1 MMKQLTILIGLLIC
15 TLVAFGQTKKVEVDK
30 TFDNITD
37 VEVNVVFS
45 DVVVEAADGNTVHVT
60 GSLTWDRDKDEYEIV
75 TRQSGTTLYV
85 EVKHPRNSRGSA
97 EGQFYITMPAMTD
110 VDVNS
115 VSGDI
120 KVSGVGQRKVKCNTV
135 SGDIVA
141 EKIGSDISANTV
153 SGDIALNG
161 VKGNAKSNTVSGDA
175 ELSDI
180 DGNLKGNSV
189 SGDFRITNLKG
200 NREISTLSGSVR

>member
-1 MMKQLTILIGLLIC
+1 MKKLFLFIGII
-15 TLVAFGQTKKVEVDK
+15 TFSVVAIAQDRKVEVDK
-30 TFDNITD
+30 TFENITE

-45 DVVVEAADGNTVHVT
+45 DVVIEQATGSQVHVT
-60 GSLTWDRDKDEYEIV
+60 GSVTWEREKEEYEIT
-75 TRQSGTTLYV
+75 TRKSGTTLIV
-85 EVKHPRNSRGSA
+85 EVDHPRSSKGNASGH
-97 EGQFYITMPAMTD
+97 FYITMPAMTD
-110 VDVNS
+110 ADVNS

-120 KVSGVGQRKVKCNTV
+120 KVTGVGQRKVKCNTV

-141 EKIGSDISANTV
+141 RKVGSDISANTV
-153 SGDIALNG
+153 SGDISLDG
-161 VKGNAKSNTVSGDA
+161 VKGNARSNTVSGDA
-175 ELSDI
+175 ELANI

>member
-1 MMKQLTILIGLLIC
+1 MKQFTILIALIALSFGLQ
-15 TLVAFGQTKKVEVDK
+15 AQDRKVEVDK
-30 TFDNITD
+30 TFDNITN

-45 DVVVEAADGNTVHVT
+45 DVTVEVAEGNTVHVT
-60 GSLTWDRDKDEYEIV
+60 GSLTWDREKDEYEIT
-75 TRQSGTTLYV
+75 TRQSGTTLIV
-85 EVKHPRNSRGSA
+85 EVKHPRNSKGSA
-97 EGQFYITMPAMTD
+97 SGSFHITMPAMTD
-110 VDVNS
+110 ADINT

-120 KVSGVGQRKVKCNTV
+120 QVSGVGQRIVKCNTV
-135 SGDIVA
+135 SGDILA
-141 EKIGSDISANTV
+141 QKIGSDLSTNTV
-153 SGDIALNG
+153 SGDITMKG

-200 NREISTLSGSVR
+200 NREINTLSGSVR

>member
-1 MMKQLTILIGLLIC
+1 MKQLTILISLTILSVFAC
-15 TLVAFGQTKKVEVDK
+15 AQSKKVEVDK
-30 TFDNITD
+30 TFENITN

-45 DVVVEAADGNTVHVT
+45 DVVVEAAEGNTVHVT
-60 GSLTWDRDKDEYEIV
+60 GSLSWTRERDEYEIV

-85 EVKHPRNSRGSA
+85 EVKHPRNSRGGA
-97 EGQFYITMPAMTD
+97 NGQFHITMPAMTD

-120 KVSGVGQRKVKCNTV
+120 KVSGVGQRKVKCNNV
-135 SGDIVA
+135 SGDIIA
-141 EKIGSDISANTV
+141 QKIGSDLSANTV
-153 SGDIALNG
+153 SGDISMNG

-175 ELSDI
+175 ELANI

>member
-1 MMKQLTILIGLLIC
+1 MKKLFLLIGIIGFS
-15 TLVAFGQTKKVEVDK
+15 LVAMAQDRKVEVDK
-30 TFDNITD
+30 TFENITE

-45 DVVVEAADGNTVHVT
+45 DVLIEQSSGNSVHVT
-60 GSLTWDRDKDEYEIV
+60 GSVTWERDKDEYEII
-75 TRQSGTTLYV
+75 TRKSGTTLIV
-85 EVKHPRNSRGSA
+85 EVDHPRNSRGSA
-97 EGQFYITMPAMTD
+97 SGKFYITMPAMTD
-110 VDVNS
+110 ADVNS

-120 KVSGVGQRKVKCNTV
+120 KVSGVGQRRVKCNTV

-141 EKIGSDISANTV
+141 SKIGSDIYANTV
-153 SGDIALNG
+153 SGDINLDG

-175 ELSDI
+175 ELSNI

-200 NREISTLSGSVR
+200 NREISTLSGSIR

>member
-1 MMKQLTILIGLLIC
+1 MKKLLLLIGIIGFS
-15 TLVAFGQTKKVEVDK
+15 AASIAQDKKVEVDK
-30 TFDNITD
+30 KFENITE

-45 DVVVEAADGNTVHVT
+45 DVVIEQAAGNEVHVT
-60 GSLTWDRDKDEYEIV
+60 GSVTWERDKDEYKIV
-75 TRQSGTTLYV
+75 TRKSGTTLYV
-85 EVKHPRNSRGSA
+85 EVDHPRNSKGNASGR
-97 EGQFYITMPAMTD
+97 FHITMPAMTD
-110 VDVNS
+110 ADVNS

-120 KVSGVGQRKVKCNTV
+120 KVTGIGQRRVKCNTV

-141 EKIGSDISANTV
+141 KKIGSDVSANTV
-153 SGDIALNG
+153 SGDIVMDG

-175 ELSDI
+175 ELANI

-189 SGDFRITNLKG
+189 SGDFRISNLKG